1 LAVRKIRVVIIEDNS
16 LLRKGIRAM
25 LKEVPRITVVAA
37 AGDSGKAL
45 TKIRDLKPDVLLLD
59 LRLPG
64 ENTWDL
70 VNSLRKKFPQIKV
83 IMMDLVPNPRDI
95 LEFVEAGVSGFIL
108 KDAPKTDFIEAVKS
122 VAAGNKVLPQN
133 MTGSLFSQIVDYGVK
148 EVEASRLVESVSMTT
163 SEREVVGLIADGL
176 TDKEIERKLHL
187 SNHVVKSHVH
197 NILKKMA
204 LSTRVQIAIY
214 AREAPGSPD
223 SNEKIAPALGVHDN
237 FN

>member
-1 LAVRKIRVVIIEDNS
+1 MKKIRVVIIEDNS
-16 LLRKGIRAM
+16 LLREGIRAM
-25 LKEVPRITVVAA
+25 FKKVPGISVVAA

-45 TKIRDLKPDVLLLD
+45 TRVRDLKPDVLLLD

-70 VNSLRKKFPQIKV
+70 VNSLGKKFPQIKV

-108 KDAPKTDFIEAVKS
+108 KDAAKTDFIEAVKS

-133 MTGSLFSQIVDYGVK
+133 MTSSLFSQIVDYGVK
-148 EVEASRLVESVSMTT
+148 EVEASRLVESVSMTKG
-163 SEREVVGLIADGL
+163 EREVVGLIAEGL

-214 AREAPGSPD
+214 AGEAAGTPD
-223 SNEKIAPALGVHDN
+223 SNEK
-237 FN
+237 